1 MSANEVDDYAD
12 VIEAMATSEGR
23 DAQDLQAEVPE
34 LAAHYRHIMGVSLM
48 PLVNGYTTQDRVN
61 ALTAMRHY
69 MQEGEREEEFEQ
81 AAA

>member
-1 MSANEVDDYAD
+1 MSTNQIDDYAD

-23 DAQDLQAEVPE
+23 NVQDLQAEVPG
-34 LAAHYRHIMGVSLM
+34 LAAYYRHVMGVSLM

-61 ALTAMRHY
+61 AITAMRHY